1 MIRTLVLYDES
12 DLDEALEYLTESI
25 EHESGQHRERR
36 PTKSGSP
43 QRPWTGEGRS

>member
-25 EHESGQHRERR
+25 EHERRSAQRETAGEIRQPPTALDRR
-36 PTKSGSP
+36 G
-43 QRPWTGEGRS
+43 